1 MDYRCKPNKLQMVAN
16 PQILKKKK
24 KNKQTKTQYS
34 RLIHQV
40 KKKPHQKPNLKKK
53 TSLTINDNKQT
64 ARAPEH
70 ISHQWSGHKLELQ
83 STSGIGDRR
92 SVRSNRRL
100 VMPRR
105 AAQWRRPSVQS
116 QASLLL
122 QPQGISS
129 FSLFSL
135 LYIRVNG
142 LMGMGFS
149 LRLSISLS
157 LSKDWKQ
164 MRVSLSLF
172 ETLSDCL
179 ALLYHFI
186 NICPCF

>member
-1 MDYRCKPNKLQMVAN
+1 MTTNRRLELQ
-16 PQILKKKK
+16 
-24 KNKQTKTQYS
+24 
-34 RLIHQV
+34 
-40 KKKPHQKPNLKKK
+40 
-53 TSLTINDNKQT
+53 
-64 ARAPEH
+64 H
-70 ISHQWSGHKLELQ
+70 IGHQWSGHKLELQ
-83 STSGIGDRR
+83 STLGIGDRR
-92 SVRSNRRL
+92 SVRSNRRS

-116 QASLLL
+116 QAFLLP

-135 LYIRVNG
+135 LHIRVNG

-179 ALLYHFI
+179 VLPYHFI
-186 NICPCF
+186 NICPCFWLYPLVLVTIDVGVGEIQLIVF